1 MSVTDT
7 LLIFVAVPLA
17 VVVVIAAL
25 GYVGN
30 RGGSGDKRYRP
41 GRHFDFAPVWF
52 VSHPEQLV
60 ESGRAEITD
69 GERSPALTTA
79 KLEVAGAA
87 TPAMQAAATPE
98 RRAWRRRIGQ
108 PLFGGAAAG
117 SAAGSGRPRPSR

>member
-1 MSVTDT
+1 VVGCSHASVRPATRDLFFRLGALRLSVTDT

-52 VSHPEQLV
+52 VNHPEQLV
-60 ESGRAEITD
+60 ESGRAEITE
-69 GERSPALTTA
+69 GERKPAVTTGN
-79 KLEVAGAA
+79 LEVAGAVA
-87 TPAMQAAATPE
+87 PAGET
-98 RRAWRRRIGQ
+98 
-108 PLFGGAAAG
+108 GGA
-117 SAAGSGRPRPSR
+117 SDRW

>member
-87 TPAMQAAATPE
+87 TPAGET
-98 RRAWRRRIGQ
+98 
-108 PLFGGAAAG
+108 GGA
-117 SAAGSGRPRPSR
+117 SDRW

>member
-69 GERSPALTTA
+69 GERRSGPDH
-79 KLEVAGAA
+79 
-87 TPAMQAAATPE
+87 
-98 RRAWRRRIGQ
+98 GQ
-108 PLFGGAAAG
+108 
-117 SAAGSGRPRPSR
+117 AGSGGRRGARR